1 MAGTLF
7 ALPGIADWMFK
18 RAYADAARA
27 PQAALIASRLTVT
40 QQALTTLFGA
50 AGIPGAYGADGNA
63 VSLRE
68 GRQLAVA

>member
-1 MAGTLF
+1 L
-7 ALPGIADWMFK
+7 I
-18 RAYADAARA
+18 AAR
-27 PQAALIASRLTVT
+27 LRVT
-40 QQALTTLFGA
+40 QQAIATIFGA